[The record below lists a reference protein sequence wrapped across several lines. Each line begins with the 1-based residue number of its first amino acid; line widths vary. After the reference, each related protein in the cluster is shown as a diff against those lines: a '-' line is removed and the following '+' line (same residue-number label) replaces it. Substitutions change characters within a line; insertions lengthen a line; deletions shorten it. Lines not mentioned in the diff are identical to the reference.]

1 MVSYTASKIVEIKR
15 GKKIVERS
23 RKEIVGSSVEEFLDS
38 DRYETFVKKSPHY
51 LVFKIIFDYP
61 WKVSVNYTD
70 VLKILICKQQF
81 PAKLF
86 LYTDSKGCLE
96 LL

>member
-38 DRYETFVKKSPHY
+38 DRYETFVKKSPHI

-61 WKVSVNYTD
+61 WKVSVKHTD
-70 VLKILICKQQF
+70 VLKILICKQQL

-96 LL
+96 LI